1 MRQFITLLLLI
12 AFVAVNAQKTR
23 NFNVFKEN
31 KIESNNDKIALVIA
45 NSNYDIGKL
54 DKPVEEAEY
63 LIKALEK
70 QGYDVQIG
78 YNLDQAN
85 MKKAIIEF
93 SKKFNSYNSG
103 MVYYAGHGFQIDGEN
118 YLVPTD
124 TPQTDVMFELKSS
137 LVNVNYVFEA
147 INDPKKPKIIILD
160 ACRNNPFKDKLA
172 SSYRGLDDNGFS
184 EIKPQIN
191 SEILFSTAAG
201 TKVNDDNPFTRIFSE
216 EIIKGG
222 CYDDILRRTNSRV
235 RKENP
240 RQILATMGFLE
251 DKICF
256 GEEKKEE
263 PVTPVVVKNNTNN
276 NKDISTNNSVNDNDL
291 EETLAW
297 MQGKLT
303 GISYYKYYSTG
314 ALSKNY
320 YRESKYKLEYDT
332 EKCEIT
338 IIEEDSYV
346 EDRNSVRNDRV
357 SNITYSFNLSDI
369 STITI
374 EEDNYN
380 GNKFKVKTY
389 NNKKAIHKVS
399 EGWASQTIDL
409 DEFSIKYTD
418 LGDLKDHPER
428 FVKAFSEAVKMCE
441 GGKKEKY

>member
-1 MRQFITLLLLI
+1 MKKIITFLLLI
-12 AFVAVNAQKTR
+12 AFVVVNAQKTR
-23 NFNVFKEN
+23 NFNVFKQN
-31 KIESNNDKIALVIA
+31 KIETNNEKIALVIA
-45 NSNYDIGKL
+45 NSDYDIGKL

-93 SKKFNSYNSG
+93 SKKFNSYKSG

-124 TPQTDVMFELKSS
+124 TPQTDVLFELKSS
-137 LVNVNYVFEA
+137 LVNVDYVFEA

-222 CYDDILRRTNSRV
+222 CYDDILRRTNARV
-235 RKENP
+235 REENP

-263 PVTPVVVKNNTNN
+263 PVSPVVVNNSSNQ
-276 NKDISTNNSVNDNDL
+276 DISANKSVNNDL

-297 MQGKLT
+297 MQGKIT

-314 ALSKNY
+314 ALSKNF
-320 YRESKYKLEYDT
+320 YRESKYKLEFVT

-374 EEDNYN
+374 DEDYYGKN
-380 GNKFKVKTY
+380 FKIKTY
-389 NNKKAIHKVS
+389 NNQKAIHKVS

-409 DEFSIKYTD
+409 DEFSIKYSD

-428 FVKAFSEAVKMCE
+428 FVKAFSDAINMCG

>member
-1 MRQFITLLLLI
+1 MKQFITFLLLI

-45 NSNYDIGKL
+45 NSDYDIGKL

-93 SKKFNSYNSG
+93 SKKFNSYKSG

-137 LVNVNYVFEA
+137 LVNVDYVFEA

-172 SSYRGLDDNGFS
+172 SSYRGLEDNGFS
-184 EIKPQIN
+184 EIKAQIN

-201 TKVNDDNPFTRIFSE
+201 TKVNDNNPFTRIFSE
-216 EIIKGG
+216 EIIVGG
-222 CYDDILRRTNSRV
+222 CYDDILRRTNTRV

-263 PVTPVVVKNNTNN
+263 PVIPVVVNN
-276 NKDISTNNSVNDNDL
+276 NSNQKISTSKTTDDNAGEL
-291 EETLAW
+291 EDALAW
-297 MQGKLT
+297 LKGKIS
-303 GISYYKYYSTG
+303 GIVYYKYYSTG
-314 ALSKNY
+314 ALSKNF
-320 YRESKYKLEYDT
+320 YRESKYKIEYDT
-332 EKCEIT
+332 DKCEMT
-338 IIEEDSYV
+338 IFEDDSYV
-346 EDRNSVRNDRV
+346 EDRTSARNDRV

-369 STITI
+369 STI
-374 EEDNYN
+374 ELDEDSYN
-380 GNKFKVKTY
+380 GKNFKIKTY
-389 NNKKAIHKVS
+389 NNNKAIHKVS
-399 EGWASQTIDL
+399 AGWASQTINL
-409 DEFSIKYTD
+409 DEFSIKFTN
-418 LGDLKDHPER
+418 LGDLEDQPER
-428 FVKAFSEAVKMCE
+428 FIKAFNDAVKMCG

>member
-1 MRQFITLLLLI
+1 MALPRGSSL
-12 AFVAVNAQKTR
+12 AFVVVNAQKTR

-31 KIESNNDKIALVIA
+31 KIETNNDKIALVIA
-45 NSNYDIGKL
+45 NSDYDIGKL

-93 SKKFNSYNSG
+93 SKKFNSYKSG

-124 TPQTDVMFELKSS
+124 TPQTDVLFELKSS
-137 LVNVNYVFEA
+137 LVNIDYVFEA

-216 EIIKGG
+216 EITIGG
-222 CYDDILRRTNSRV
+222 CYDDILRRTNSRI

-240 RQILATMGFLE
+240 RQVIATMGFLE

-256 GEEKKEE
+256 GEEKKA
-263 PVTPVVVKNNTNN
+263 VQDTSIKTKV
-276 NKDISTNNSVNDNDL
+276 ISTKTSEININKDL

-297 MQGKLT
+297 IQGKMG
-303 GISYYKYYSTG
+303 GIKSDEYYNMG

-320 YRESKYKLEYDT
+320 WKKYSYKFEYNASACSV
-332 EKCEIT
+332 K
-338 IIEEDSYV
+338 IIETESYI
-346 EDRNSVRNDRV
+346 EDRNSVKMIL
-357 SNITYSFNLSDI
+357 NII
-369 STITI
+369 
-374 EEDNYN
+374 
-380 GNKFKVKTY
+380 
-389 NNKKAIHKVS
+389 
-399 EGWASQTIDL
+399 
-409 DEFSIKYTD
+409 
-418 LGDLKDHPER
+418 
-428 FVKAFSEAVKMCE
+428 
-441 GGKKEKY
+441 

>member
-1 MRQFITLLLLI
+1 MKQFITLLLLI

-45 NSNYDIGKL
+45 NSDYDIGKL

-93 SKKFNSYNSG
+93 SKKFNSYKSG
-103 MVYYAGHGFQIDGEN
+103 LVYYAGHGFQIDGEN

-137 LVNVNYVFEA
+137 LVNVDYVFEA

-184 EIKPQIN
+184 EIKAQIN

-235 RKENP
+235 REENP

-256 GEEKKEE
+256 GEEKKEA
-263 PVTPVVVKNNTNN
+263 PVTPVIVNN
-276 NKDISTNNSVNDNDL
+276 NQDISVNKSVNVNDL

-297 MQGKLT
+297 MQGKIT
-303 GISYYKYYSTG
+303 GISYYKYYNTG
-314 ALSKNY
+314 ALSKNF
-320 YRESKYKLEYDT
+320 YRESKYKIEYDT
-332 EKCEIT
+332 NKCELKL
-338 IIEEDSYV
+338 IEEDSYV

-369 STITI
+369 STVAI
-374 EEDNYN
+374 EEDNFN
-380 GNKFKVKTY
+380 GKNFKINTH

-399 EGWASQTIDL
+399 KGWASQTIDL
-409 DEFSIKYTD
+409 DEFYIKYTD

-428 FVKAFSEAVKMCE
+428 FVKAFTDAVKMC
-441 GGKKEKY
+441 GGSKKEKY

>member
-1 MRQFITLLLLI
+1 MKNFITFLLLL
-12 AFVAVNAQKTR
+12 AFVGVNAQKTR

-78 YNLDQAN
+78 YNLDHVN

-93 SKKFNSYNSG
+93 SKKFNSYKSG
-103 MVYYAGHGFQIDGEN
+103 VVYYAGHGFQIEGEN

-124 TPQTDVMFELKSS
+124 TKQTDILFELKSS
-137 LVNVNYVFEA
+137 LVNVDYVFEA
-147 INDPKKPKIIILD
+147 INDPNKPKIIILD

-172 SSYRGLDDNGFS
+172 SSYRGLEDNGFS
-184 EIKPQIN
+184 EVKAQIN

-216 EIIKGG
+216 EITIGG

-256 GEEKKEE
+256 GEEKKVNA
-263 PVTPVVVKNNTNN
+263 VTPTVVSNN
-276 NKDISTNNSVNDNDL
+276 NNNNNSDKLIAKNSNDL

-297 MQGKLT
+297 MQGKMS
-303 GISYYKYYSTG
+303 GISYYKYYNTG

-320 YRESKYKLEYDT
+320 YRESKYKMEYNAD
-332 EKCEIT
+332 KCKL
-338 IIEEDSYV
+338 IILEEDSYV

-357 SNITYSFNLSDI
+357 STITYSFNLSDI
-369 STITI
+369 SII
-374 EEDNYN
+374 KINEENYE
-380 GNKFKVKTY
+380 GKSYIIKSY
-389 NNKKAIHKVS
+389 NSKKAIHKVS
-399 EGWASQTIDL
+399 AGWASQTIDL
-409 DEFSIKYTD
+409 DDFTLKYSK
-418 LGDLKDHPER
+418 LGDLKDQPER
-428 FVKAFSEAVKMCE
+428 FVKAFNEAVKMCG
-441 GGKKEKY
+441 GGKEEKY